1 MELRYDGRVAVV
13 TGAGRG
19 LGREY
24 ALFLASRGAKV
35 LVNDLGEQVAQQVVD
50 EIVKAGGVG
59 LANGDSVLEGDKVIK
74 KAVEAWGRIDILINN
89 AGIAIP
95 GAFHTKKDKTWN
107 KVMDIHL
114 LGSFKCTRA
123 AWNTMREQGY
133 GRIIN
138 TSSLLGL
145 YADKWISDYATAK
158 SGLNGFTM
166 SLALE
171 GAKRNIL
178 TNSIAPLAI
187 TRMTDTN

>member
-1 MELRYDGRVAVV
+1 
-13 TGAGRG
+13 
-19 LGREY
+19 
-24 ALFLASRGAKV
+24 
-35 LVNDLGEQVAQQVVD
+35 
-50 EIVKAGGVG
+50 
-59 LANGDSVLEGDKVIK
+59 
-74 KAVEAWGRIDILINN
+74 
-89 AGIAIP
+89 
-95 GAFHTKKDKTWN
+95 
-107 KVMDIHL
+107 MDIHL

-171 GAKRNIL
+171 GAKRNVL

-187 TRMTDTN
+187 TRMTDKN